1 MSTDH
6 AKAADLRWAEHIRS
20 IKARIK
26 SGDIVAVRRAARTKD
41 VPLFLRGKARKL
53 P

>member
-1 MSTDH
+1 MTDH
-6 AKAADLRWAEHIRS
+6 AKEADLRWAEHIRS

-26 SGDIVAVRRAARTKD
+26 SGDIVAVRPARTKD
-41 VPLFLRGKARKL
+41 VPLFLQGKARKL